1 MREKILAYLE
11 KHARIDLHD
20 LAILLD
26 ADEAVVA
33 NTISYIYNYNIILLY
48 KNIIK
53 FYIKI

>member
-26 ADEAVVA
+26 ADELSL
-33 NTISYIYNYNIILLY
+33 IHI
-48 KNIIK
+48 
-53 FYIKI
+53 